1 MSCDV
6 ALQYRE
12 NVVINELLVRDV
24 RHAFCEYFLQ
34 DNYQLVFAW
43 DMLLMNIC
51 TGPELAYSNGM
62 KSPSQR
68 TLRIV
73 VVNTL
78 AGSHAGTQ
86 GIDAQAQRNAALRI
100 GLLES
105 GYDIVASLPADIFL
119 PERIAQIEPDMIIID
134 SESDA
139 RDVLEHIVIAT
150 RDAPR
155 PIVLFT
161 DDQTASSVDAAL
173 AAGVS
178 AYIVDGLQ
186 AERVKPVLDV
196 ALARF
201 KREQKLLD
209 ELSDTRRQLAERK
222 LIERAK
228 GVLMAK
234 NRLTEEQAY
243 QRLRSMAMNKKLK
256 LAEIAQ
262 RVLDVEDLL

>member
-1 MSCDV
+1 MTS
-6 ALQYRE
+6 
-12 NVVINELLVRDV
+12 
-24 RHAFCEYFLQ
+24 
-34 DNYQLVFAW
+34 
-43 DMLLMNIC
+43 
-51 TGPELAYSNGM
+51 
-62 KSPSQR
+62 SPSTPR

-73 VVNTL
+73 VVNTAPC
-78 AGSHAGTQ
+78 AGEQAVA
-86 GIDAQAQRNAALRI
+86 AQARRNTALRI

-119 PERIAQIEPDMIIID
+119 PERIAQIQPDMIIID

-150 RDAPR
+150 RDEPR

-161 DDQTASSVDAAL
+161 DDQDPACMDAAI

-178 AYIVDGLQ
+178 AYIVAGLQ

-201 KREQKLLD
+201 RREQKLLD
-209 ELSDTRRQLAERK
+209 ELSDTRRQLADRK
-222 LIERAK
+222 LVERAK
-228 GVLMAK
+228 GVLMA
-234 NRLTEEQAY
+234 RGGLSEEQAY
-243 QRLRSMAMNKKLK
+243 QKLRSMAMNRKLK
-256 LAEIAQ
+256 LGEVAQ

>member
-1 MSCDV
+1 M
-6 ALQYRE
+6 
-12 NVVINELLVRDV
+12 
-24 RHAFCEYFLQ
+24 
-34 DNYQLVFAW
+34 
-43 DMLLMNIC
+43 
-51 TGPELAYSNGM
+51 T
-62 KSPSQR
+62 SPPSVQR

-73 VVNTL
+73 VVNT
-78 AGSHAGTQ
+78 APGSGEQAMA
-86 GIDAQAQRNAALRI
+86 AQARRNAALRI

-119 PERIAQIEPDMIIID
+119 PERIAQLQPDMIIID

-161 DDQTASSVDAAL
+161 DDQDRSSMDAAID
-173 AAGVS
+173 AGVS
-178 AYIVDGLQ
+178 AYIVAGLQ

-201 KREQKLLD
+201 RRERRLLG

-222 LIERAK
+222 LVERAK

-234 NRLTEEQAY
+234 SGLTEEQAY
-243 QRLRSMAMNKKLK
+243 QKLRGMAMNRKLK
-256 LAEIAQ
+256 LAEVAQ